1 MTLTRPLPARR
12 DPALTPELER
22 FLARTAS
29 LTDEAL
35 DHLLPHSRPGTPAPR
50 LAEAMRYA
58 VLPGGKRLRPALT
71 FLGFHAAAGRGQ
83 RALPAAVAVELAHA
97 FSLVHDD
104 LPCLDDSPTR
114 RGQPSVHR
122 RFDEALAL
130 LAGDALL
137 ALAFE
142 LLADRRRSWDPG
154 TGARMVSVLAQALG
168 RHGMIGG
175 QAAEQ
180 ELLPRALSPRAL
192 ARVHALK
199 TGRLFEAAVVLGGLA
214 AGAPASGL
222 DQLSLYARPLG
233 LAFQIADDLLDA
245 AEDGART
252 PGTYPGVVGLAK
264 ARAALA
270 RAEASAVSE
279 AGRFGGRAGRLAADL
294 ARYAAG
300 RRR

>member
-1 MTLTRPLPARR
+1 
-12 DPALTPELER
+12 
-22 FLARTAS
+22 
-29 LTDEAL
+29 
-35 DHLLPHSRPGTPAPR
+35 
-50 LAEAMRYA
+50 
-58 VLPGGKRLRPALT
+58 
-71 FLGFHAAAGRGQ
+71 
-83 RALPAAVAVELAHA
+83 VAVELAHA

-122 RFDEALAL
+122 RFDEATAL

-142 LLADRRRSWDPG
+142 LLADPRRRWPRG
-154 TGARMVSVLAQALG
+154 TGERMVAVLAQAIG
-168 RHGMIGG
+168 RGGMIGG

-180 ELLPRALSPRAL
+180 ELLRSTMSPRAL

-199 TGRLFEAAVVLGGLA
+199 TGRLFEAAALLGGLA
-214 AGAPASGL
+214 AGAPPSGL
-222 DQLSLYARPLG
+222 AALVGYARPLG

-245 AEDGART
+245 AEDGARAA
-252 PGTYPGVVGLAK
+252 GTYPGVLGLAN
-264 ARAALA
+264 ARRGLA
-270 RAEASAVSE
+270 RAEAAAITA
-279 AGRFGGRAGRLAADL
+279 AGRFSGQAERLGVDL